1 MTTIAAAP
9 AHLPEFKIVFVG
21 TQSVGKT
28 SIIMKYSNNNFSE
41 DRQSTIGSAFV
52 SRQVKTDHGL
62 ANLQIWDTAGQERYR
77 SLVPMYSR
85 GAAVAVVVF
94 DLTSH
99 ESFEDLDEWIAQ
111 IETDMNLVCAI
122 VVAANKTDIV
132 PPLVDQDEIDKWHE
146 NNSAVVRDVVRVSAK
161 TGENIE
167 ELFEA
172 VCAQLPEA
180 AFQLQNAGMVIDT
193 QPKKPSGCC

>member
-1 MTTIAAAP
+1 MTVAP
-9 AHLPEFKIVFVG
+9 PPAPIPEFKIVFVG

-28 SIIMKYSNNNFSE
+28 SIIMKYSNNNFSD

-52 SRQVKTDHGL
+52 SRQVKTDHGP

-99 ESFEDLDEWIAQ
+99 ESFEDLDDWIAQ
-111 IETDMNLVCAI
+111 IQTDMNLTCSI
-122 VVAANKTDIV
+122 VVTGNKSDIEPAV
-132 PPLVDQDEIDKWHE
+132 VDLEETAKWLE
-146 NNSAVVRDVVRVSAK
+146 NNPTVVPEIPRVSAK

-167 ELFEA
+167 NLFEL
-172 VCAQLPEA
+172 VCQQLPEA
-180 AFQLQNAGMVIDT
+180 AFQLSNPGMVIDA
-193 QPKKPSGCC
+193 QPKKSSGCC